1 MRVLRGVVYMT
12 KSRETAESA
21 TLSLCCE
28 TSGVTVR
35 LGGRTNKVPHPG
47 EGREEAWA
55 RKQNSMQ
62 LHN

>member
-47 EGREEAWA
+47 EGGGRGPKAKFYA
-55 RKQNSMQ
+55 IA
-62 LHN
+62 